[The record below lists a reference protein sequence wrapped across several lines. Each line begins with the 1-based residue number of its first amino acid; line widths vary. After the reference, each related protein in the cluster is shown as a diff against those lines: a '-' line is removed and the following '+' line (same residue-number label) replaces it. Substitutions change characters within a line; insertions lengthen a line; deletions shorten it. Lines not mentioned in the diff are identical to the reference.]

1 MKKRIISLLLALV
14 LVFGVVGPAMGANAA
29 TKKTTSKKVVYTKL
43 TLRDKQTTPIKFTV
57 SAKTKVTAAKKLNGL
72 LGIITKS
79 GSKFK
84 VKIDGKK
91 ATIQNKK
98 GTIYVGKKTLVK
110 YVKGTKTKSTKVSI
124 TYNAELKKVLKGIN
138 LAGKGNYKYS
148 IKVGSVTI
156 KNIKAKK
163 GSMTMTINNA
173 KRTVIVKK
181 GVIYMKGDH
190 TKSNIV
196 KRLIKSKLVK
206 SAKKVKLVVK

>member
-14 LVFGVVGPAMGANAA
+14 LVFGVVGPAMGADAA
-29 TKKTTSKKVVYTKL
+29 TKKSTKKVTYTKL
-43 TLRDKQTTPIKFTV
+43 VLRDKQTTPIKFTV
-57 SAKTKVTAAKKLNGL
+57 SAKTKATAAKKLKGL
-72 LGIITKS
+72 LGLITKN
-79 GSKFK
+79 GAKIN

-98 GTIYVGKKTLVK
+98 GVMYVGNKTLVK

-138 LAGKGNYKYS
+138 LVGKGSYKYS
-148 IKVGSVTI
+148 IKFGSVTI
-156 KNIKAKK
+156 TDIKAKK
-163 GSMTMTINNA
+163 GSMTMKINKA
-173 KRTVIVKK
+173 KRTVIIKK
-181 GVIYMKGDH
+181 GVIYLKGDL
-190 TKSNIV
+190 TKSNLV